1 MPELI
6 EVELY
11 RRALDPLLGHT
22 VDDVELLDPN
32 YLRPSGASPESL
44 SALVGASLAMT
55 TRIGK
60 LLLLDLRHGSDDHD
74 PSYVGFRFGMT
85 GRLVIDGAGPI
96 ERLEYSSGRNNPD
109 WDRVRLLIGGRH
121 VAVRDPRRLG
131 SIDIDPAFED
141 LGPDA
146 ATIELDAMATALR
159 DRTASLKALLLRQ
172 ELLAGL
178 GNLLADEV
186 LFAARLDPRRSGGS
200 LDEDEVARLHATT
213 VETIALLTERR
224 GSHTGDLFPHR
235 HDDGVCPFDGTT
247 LRSSRLGGRTT
258 WWCPHHQR

>member
-11 RRALDPLLGHT
+11 RRALDPLLGET
-22 VDDVELLDPN
+22 VEHVDLLDPN
-32 YLRPSGASPESL
+32 YLRPNGASPESL
-44 SALVGASLAMT
+44 TALEGTSLAATM
-55 TRIGK
+55 RIGK
-60 LLLLDLRHGSDDHD
+60 LLLIDLRHACNARD
-74 PSYVGFRFGMT
+74 PSYLGLRFGMT

-109 WDRVRLLIGGRH
+109 WDRVRLLIGGRQ

-146 ATIELDAMATALR
+146 ATIELDAVATALR
-159 DRTASLKALLLRQ
+159 DRTASLKAVLLRQ
-172 ELLAGL
+172 DLLAGL

-186 LFAARLDPRRSGGS
+186 LFAARLDPRRPGGS
-200 LDEDEVARLHATT
+200 LSEGEVARLHATT
-213 VETIALLTERR
+213 VETIALLTERG
-224 GSHTGDLFPHR
+224 GSHTGDLFPQR
-235 HDDGVCPFDGTT
+235 SAEGICPLDGTT